1 MLLYAAFSLITPH
14 LLSIF
19 LHSRYTFTIFTQ
31 ESLASLFAVSPSW
44 SAFHMWLLSS
54 PSRTS
59 VWSGMAGDECWW
71 RGECLRSGREDHSLC
86 TAEPS
91 RRDILQSYVG
101 IDAHLIPDTA
111 TSSPVQSLFL
121 PDTPSIRYWRE
132 NRYYPA
138 HWWIGLHSITH
149 FPSTWSQ
156 ETRYSINDTQMHT
169 SSYQEKCLGQRSFS
183 EAAHCNPDIHP
194 VYQTVSLGSLISAAW
209 NHSSLQHLII
219 SSHL

>member
-1 MLLYAAFSLITPH
+1 MCGV
-14 LLSIF
+14 
-19 LHSRYTFTIFTQ
+19 RDD
-31 ESLASLFAVSPSW
+31 
-44 SAFHMWLLSS
+44 
-54 PSRTS
+54 
-59 VWSGMAGDECWW
+59 SGWDGWWW
-71 RGECLRSGREDHSLC
+71 RGECLPSGREDHSFILHC
-86 TAEPS
+86 RTQWP
-91 RRDILQSYVG
+91 RIILQSCVG
-101 IDAHLIPDTA
+101 IGALFIPDQV
-111 TSSPVQSLFL
+111 TSFPVQSLFL